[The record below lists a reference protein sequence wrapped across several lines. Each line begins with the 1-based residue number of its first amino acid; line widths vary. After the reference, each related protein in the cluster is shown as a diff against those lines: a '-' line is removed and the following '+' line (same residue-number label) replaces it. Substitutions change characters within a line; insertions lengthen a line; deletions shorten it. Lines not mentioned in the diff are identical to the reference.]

1 MFLFLDIV
9 NGTLGQRTRY
19 LWVLRIL
26 TEAEGEFGT
35 GGITV
40 HGDLMNHHVSMEDVL
55 KETPQ
60 NCVLFLIL
68 LNKELLIFLKLLNYI
83 TIITLISLNYLIKIQ
98 CRLFSK

>member
-1 MFLFLDIV
+1 MFLFLDMV

-55 KETPQ
+55 
-60 NCVLFLIL
+60 
-68 LNKELLIFLKLLNYI
+68 
-83 TIITLISLNYLIKIQ
+83 
-98 CRLFSK
+98 